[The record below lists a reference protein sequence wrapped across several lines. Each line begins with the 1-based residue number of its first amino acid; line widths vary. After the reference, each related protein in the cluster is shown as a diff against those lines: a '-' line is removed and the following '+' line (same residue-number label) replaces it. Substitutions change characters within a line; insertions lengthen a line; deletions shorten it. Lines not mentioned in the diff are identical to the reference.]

1 MNAVEGWIYQSVKL
15 VNCGFEIFFLY
26 SFFEIVFPVYEERK
40 SIRILEWGIC
50 VGSAFFINS
59 AGIPTLNLFS
69 MPLICMLFVWLVF
82 RIDLKL
88 NVVYVLLCYMIFAVT
103 EFISHMVYQT
113 LNLDVSVLDARWI
126 FRTTV
131 EKIFEFTVIQVIRKR
146 QWYSPNKENYP
157 TLKRLFILP
166 ISSMILL
173 NGFLVMDQY
182 TSGYYLI
189 CLGGMLLVA
198 SNIVNFSMV
207 DQLLTAEKAAKD
219 NEMLALKTKMEHS
232 HYQRMDEMNQ
242 EYALYVHEM
251 HHIVQT
257 IKQFAEQENT
267 GKLKELSAEASTLLM
282 KKKPFS
288 QRLYLNDPIINTIFC
303 ERENGAKKA
312 GVKFKIE
319 VSPGVSLDFVS
330 ETDKIRIFGNLLD
343 NALEAAK
350 QCADGYVE
358 ANLYAGNESIVV
370 FRIENNYVHQNKKKG
385 GQFLS
390 TKTDQKRHGFGLK
403 QVEKLAYQYQGV
415 LNIQEEDGRF
425 TVTLILSSVQKTE
438 K

>member
-15 VNCGFEIFFLY
+15 VNCGFDVYLLY
-26 SFFEIVFPVYEERK
+26 SFFELLFPVYEKRK
-40 SIRILEWGIC
+40 KLKLIKAVCC
-50 VGSAFFINS
+50 VIAIFIVNS
-59 AGIPTLNLFS
+59 VGLASLNLIGV
-69 MPLICMLFVWLVF
+69 PLIFVLFIYSVF
-82 RIDLKL
+82 HIRLKL
-88 NVVYVLLCYMIFAVT
+88 NVLYVVFYYVAFAVV
-103 EFISHMVYQT
+103 EFSFQQIYQAMGI
-113 LNLDVSVLDARWI
+113 DIYSRDFKWI
-126 FRTTV
+126 VRLV
-131 EKIFEFTVIQVIRKR
+131 AEKIFTYMAIQILRRKKR
-146 QWYSPNKENYP
+146 YSPDEKSYP
-157 TLKRLFILP
+157 TLRRLFILP

-173 NGFLVMDQY
+173 NGFLVIDQY
-182 TSGYYLI
+182 PSGYYLI

-257 IKQFAEQENT
+257 IKQFAEQENA

-370 FRIENNYVHQNKKKG
+370 FRIENNYVHQNKKRGK
-385 GQFLS
+385 QFLS
-390 TKTDQKRHGFGLK
+390 TKTDKKRHGFGLQ
-403 QVEKLAYQYQGV
+403 QVEELAHRYQGI
-415 LNIQEEDGRF
+415 LNVEEEDGRF
-425 TVTLILSSVQKTE
+425 IATLILSSVQKTE